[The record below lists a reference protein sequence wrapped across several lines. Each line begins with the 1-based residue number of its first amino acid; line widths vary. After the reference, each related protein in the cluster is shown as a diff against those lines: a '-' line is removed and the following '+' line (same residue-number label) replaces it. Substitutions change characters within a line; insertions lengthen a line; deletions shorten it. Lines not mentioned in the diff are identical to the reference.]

1 MQYID
6 KKSYSLHTEV
16 KIVFVAVNN
25 VHMAQLTSFLGSLDL
40 SWSKLWK
47 FCIINKLSFFQV
59 KRNNGHLWWNVKATC
74 YCANGMQTK
83 LFDCSKRKYRGLL

>member
-1 MQYID
+1 MMQYID

-40 SWSKLWK
+40 S
-47 FCIINKLSFFQV
+47 
-59 KRNNGHLWWNVKATC
+59 
-74 YCANGMQTK
+74 
-83 LFDCSKRKYRGLL
+83 